1 MTPQDHNKVIGI
13 MHLIYGG
20 FNALM
25 MIIFVPFFFAIG
37 AGIAADP
44 NAPPALTAIFGA
56 FGFLMLFL
64 ALLFGLPPMLAGY
77 AMLKRKSWA
86 RVMGIIAAVLEAL
99 SFPFGTA
106 LCVYTLW
113 FLFGQGE
120 GFHRAGAGGQTYG
133 HGFQYGQGFQSPPLP
148 DASTFGWDAQRA
160 SQQQGRQRDY
170 VPPPQPPDWRGQ

>member
-25 MIIFVPFFFAIG
+25 LVIFVPFFFAIG
-37 AGIAADP
+37 GIAAADP
-44 NAPPALTAIFGA
+44 TAPAGLTAIFGL
-56 FGFLMLFL
+56 FGLLMLFL
-64 ALLFGLPPMLAGY
+64 ALVLGLPSILAGY
-77 AMLKRKSWA
+77 AVLRHKSWA
-86 RVMGIIAAVLEAL
+86 RVMSIIAACVEAL

-106 LCVYTLW
+106 LCVYTFW

-120 GFHRAGAGGQTYG
+120 NIHRGGG
-133 HGFQYGQGFQSPPLP
+133 NMAGQGWNAPPLR
-148 DASTFGWDAQRA
+148 DANSTYDWESQRA
-160 SQQQGRQRDY
+160 AQSSRPRDY

>member
-20 FNALM
+20 FNALV
-25 MIIFVPFFFAIG
+25 MIILVPFFLMMLGFIRS
-37 AGIAADP
+37 DP
-44 NAPPALTAIFGA
+44 NAPPEVAAILGFMGAL
-56 FGFLMLFL
+56 LFVF
-64 ALLFGLPPMLAGY
+64 AVLFGLPPLLAGY

-86 RVMGIIAAVLEAL
+86 RVAGVAAACVEAL

-120 GFHRAGAGGQTYG
+120 GFHRAGGGQM
-133 HGFQYGQGFQSPPLP
+133 YGQGWQSKPLP
-148 DASTFGWDAQRA
+148 DANTYGWDAQRA
-160 SQQQGRQRDY
+160 RQADRQREY

>member
-25 MIIFVPFFFAIG
+25 MMIFVPFFLAIG
-37 AGIAADP
+37 GIAATDP
-44 NAPPALTAIFGA
+44 GAPAAVTAIFGF

-64 ALLFGLPPMLAGY
+64 ALLFGLPPILAGY
-77 AMLKRKSWA
+77 AMLKHKSWA
-86 RVMGIIAAVLEAL
+86 RVAGIVAACVEAL

-106 LCVYTLW
+106 LCVYSLW

-120 GFHRAGAGGQTYG
+120 QFHRGGGGFNSSQNFRTPLRDAGMYDWHARA
-133 HGFQYGQGFQSPPLP
+133 
-148 DASTFGWDAQRA
+148 DAEANRPHE
-160 SQQQGRQRDY
+160 Y

>member
-25 MIIFVPFFFAIG
+25 LFIFVPIFFAVG
-37 AGIAADP
+37 GIAAADP
-44 NAPPALTAIFGA
+44 NAPPAVTAIFGF
-56 FGFLMLFL
+56 FGILMLFL
-64 ALLFGLPPMLAGY
+64 ALVLGLPPILAGY

-86 RVMGIIAAVLEAL
+86 RVMAIIASVFEAL

-113 FLFGQGE
+113 FHFGQGE
-120 GFHRAGAGGQTYG
+120 NFYRGE
-133 HGFQYGQGFQSPPLP
+133 GFQSAQNWRSPLH
-148 DASTFGWDAQRA
+148 DASAYDWQTRQARQA
-160 SQQQGRQRDY
+160 GRPHEY

>member
-25 MIIFVPFFFAIG
+25 MVIFVPIFLAIGIG
-37 AGIAADP
+37 AGSDP
-44 NAPPALTAIFGA
+44 NAPPAVMAIFGA

-64 ALLFGLPPMLAGY
+64 AVLFGLPPMLAGY
-77 AMLKRKSWA
+77 AMLKGKSWA
-86 RVMGIIAAVLEAL
+86 RVMGIIAGCLEAL

-120 GFHRAGAGGQTYG
+120 NFHRAGGGQMYG
-133 HGFQYGQGFQSPPLP
+133 HGFQSPPLP
-148 DASTFGWDAQRA
+148 DASTYGWDAQRA
-160 SQQQGRQRDY
+160 SQQHGRQREY

>member
-25 MIIFVPFFFAIG
+25 LIIFVPFFFAIG
-37 AGIAADP
+37 GIAAADP
-44 NAPPALTAIFGA
+44 GAPAAVTAIFGF
-56 FGFLMLFL
+56 FGFLMLVL
-64 ALLFGLPPMLAGY
+64 ALVFGLPPILAGY
-77 AMLKRKSWA
+77 AMLKHKSWA
-86 RVMGIIAAVLEAL
+86 RVAGIVAACVEAL

-106 LCVYTLW
+106 LCVYSLW

-120 GFHRAGAGGQTYG
+120 QFHRGGHAPHGREAYTPQDWRAPLRDSSTYDWQTR
-133 HGFQYGQGFQSPPLP
+133 QGQN
-148 DASTFGWDAQRA
+148 A
-160 SQQQGRQRDY
+160 GRQPGEY